1 MPSFTGRQTVNW
13 SAQLWHR
20 PQLNYTCN
28 SEAVDTY
35 WNHNTAYHPWIL
47 RQAASCAARD
57 AVDVGCGEGLLV
69 ERLAGVGI
77 NVVGLE
83 PDPAAA
89 TRARLRLAD
98 QPRAQVL
105 QLDFVS
111 FQPSEQ
117 SYDLVTFVASLHH
130 LDAEVAFRQARTW
143 LRPGGMLLV
152 VGLAAN
158 KSLSDWCWSAGQFP
172 AARLGSWW
180 RRETRDLGVQ
190 VAPPTMSVAEVRAL
204 ARRLLP
210 GARLRRGLYYR
221 YLLSWRRP

>member
-13 SAQLWHR
+13 SAQLWDR

-47 RQAASCAARD
+47 LQAASCAARD

-130 LDAEVAFRQARTW
+130 LDA
-143 LRPGGMLLV
+143 
-152 VGLAAN
+152 
-158 KSLSDWCWSAGQFP
+158 
-172 AARLGSWW
+172 
-180 RRETRDLGVQ
+180 
-190 VAPPTMSVAEVRAL
+190 
-204 ARRLLP
+204 
-210 GARLRRGLYYR
+210 
-221 YLLSWRRP
+221 